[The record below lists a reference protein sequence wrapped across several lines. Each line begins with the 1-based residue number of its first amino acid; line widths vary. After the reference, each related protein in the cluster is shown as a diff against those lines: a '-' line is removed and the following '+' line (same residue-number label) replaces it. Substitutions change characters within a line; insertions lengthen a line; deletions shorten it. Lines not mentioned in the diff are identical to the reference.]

1 VGRSD
6 LPKKRGKCKARP
18 EAALWFTEWGDGIV
32 VIIMKRGT
40 VHTIVRWIALGALF
54 LIPLTPLIVADALFF
69 PFITGKAFYFRI
81 LAEIAVGAWAV
92 LALMDKA
99 YRPRFSWIGVTV
111 VAFVAWMFLADALAL
126 NPLKA
131 FWSNFERME
140 GWVLLVHLLGFF
152 FAASTV
158 LRGEKK
164 WRAWFFV
171 SLGTAV
177 VVSSHALLQL
187 AGVAP
192 IHQGSTRIDAS
203 FGNSAYFAVYLLFN
217 TFIAGWLALTEK
229 HAWLKYLLFAFAIL
243 EGYLVFMTQTRGTVL
258 GLIAGLILAAAL
270 AALTGGKRT
279 RRIAAVSLMAIVV
292 VTGGVYLARES
303 SFVKHNSTLER
314 VTSISVGDLQVRL
327 TLWHMAFEGF
337 LEKPVLGWGQEGFNH
352 VFNKYYD
359 PSLYQQEPWFDRAHN
374 VFVDWLMAGG
384 LPALVL
390 YLSLFGLAV
399 YSLWTNSTLSRAE
412 RIAITAALAGYAIH
426 NLAVF
431 DNLYSYVYFFA
442 ILALIDSQVGRPIAR
457 LEEAPE
463 IEENDA
469 GMYALPIV
477 GIMVATL
484 ILMVN
489 VSGMN
494 ASTKLITA
502 ISPSPDGTGNL
513 AAFEDL
519 TAHSPFAMQEVREQL
534 VSFAVSAAGS
544 SAVSADNKQK
554 LLVLAITEMQKEV
567 AAHPQDAR
575 IRLQLS
581 YAYRAAGDSQKALE
595 QVQAASALAP
605 NKEQILIQQGILDWE
620 AGDAQAAR
628 ADFEKAYALGPQ
640 FQDLA
645 AYAAAGQYG
654 TGDAAT
660 AKATLNTAYGTTT
673 VDSDILALAYYRT
686 KDWQNLIQLWKLRIS
701 KNASGDTYFGLAA
714 AYYVG
719 GQKAHAIATVQEA
732 VELFPELAPQAAAA
746 ISQIEKGQ

>member
-1 VGRSD
+1 M
-6 LPKKRGKCKARP
+6 
-18 EAALWFTEWGDGIV
+18 E
-32 VIIMKRGT
+32 RGT
-40 VHTIVRWIALGALF
+40 VHTTVRWIALGALF
-54 LIPLTPLIVADALFF
+54 LVPLTPLIVANSLFF

-99 YRPRFSWIGVTV
+99 YRPRFSWIGAMVVT
-111 VAFVAWMFLADALAL
+111 FVAWMFLADAFAL

-152 FAASTV
+152 FAASAV
-158 LRGEKK
+158 LRVEKK
-164 WRAWFFV
+164 WRTWFFV
-171 SLGTAV
+171 SLAAAV

-187 AGVAP
+187 AGVAS

-229 HAWLKYLLFAFAIL
+229 RAWLKYLLFAFAVL

-279 RRIAAVSLMAIVV
+279 RGIAAISLIVIVV
-292 VTGGVYLARES
+292 VTGGVYLARDS
-303 SFVKHNSTLER
+303 SFVKHSSTLER
-314 VTSISVGDLQVRL
+314 VTSVSVGDLHVRL
-327 TLWHMAFEGF
+327 TIWHMAFEGF

-352 VFNKYYD
+352 VFNKYYN

-384 LPALVL
+384 LPALLL
-390 YLSLFGLAV
+390 YLSFFGFAV

-426 NLAVF
+426 NLVVF

-442 ILALIDSQVGRPIAR
+442 ILALIDSQVGRPVRR

-463 IEENDA
+463 IEESDA
-469 GMYALPIV
+469 GMYALPIM
-477 GIMVATL
+477 GITVAAL

-489 VSGMN
+489 VSGIN

-502 ISPSPDGTGNL
+502 ISPSSDGTGNL

-519 TAHSPFAMQEVREQL
+519 AAHPPFAMQEVREQL
-534 VSFAVSAAGS
+534 VSFAVSAVGS
-544 SAVSADNKQK
+544 PVVSADNKQK
-554 LLVLAITEMQKEV
+554 LLSLAITEMQKEV

-581 YAYRAAGDSQKALE
+581 YAYRAAGDFQSALE
-595 QVQAASALAP
+595 QVRAASALAP
-605 NKEQILIQQGILDWE
+605 HKEQILIQQGILEWD
-620 AGDAQAAR
+620 AGDPQSAR
-628 ADFEKAYALGPQ
+628 ADFEKAYALGSQ

-654 TGDAAT
+654 TGDVAT

-701 KNASGDTYFGLAA
+701 KNVSGDTYFGLAA

-732 VELFPELAPQAAAA
+732 VKLFPELAPQGAAA